1 MYTRL
6 LDLSSPLSIRSQVSE
21 RLRQLAELERGV
33 LALFPNEQARAR
45 AEVRPRV
52 RCALGVDARTQSP
65 LC

>member
-1 MYTRL
+1 M
-6 LDLSSPLSIRSQVSE
+6 RSQVSE

-45 AEVRPRV
+45 AEVRLRV